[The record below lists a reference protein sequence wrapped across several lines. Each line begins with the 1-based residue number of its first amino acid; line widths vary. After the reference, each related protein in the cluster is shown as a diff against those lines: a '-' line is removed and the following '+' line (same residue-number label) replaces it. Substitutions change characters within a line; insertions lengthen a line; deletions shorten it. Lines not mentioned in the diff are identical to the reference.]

1 VPEVRQEDPEAR
13 PSELGPTHRPQ
24 PPLPLR
30 TVALPNEHGVWGFLL
45 EPIVLGLLL
54 VPSGAGALVAA
65 GSIFGV
71 LVQHPAAIAAADA
84 RSGRNLPRSH
94 LARGAA
100 VVYGT
105 LALYCLAFGAALGQ
119 PLALVPLA
127 LAAPA
132 GLVVMH
138 YDRLGRSRALAPE
151 LAGALAL
158 PTIAA
163 AIVLV
168 GGGAVETAVVA
179 TLALLARTV
188 PTVLYVRARLRVEKG
203 TPLAEAGAGP
213 AVAASAVAAVAVALG
228 VVVGI
233 LPWPAA
239 VAFGLL
245 LARAAHGLS
254 PWRKPARATTVGV
267 REIAFGLVV
276 TLALVSCGG
285 SPG

>member
-1 VPEVRQEDPEAR
+1 VPKVRGEDRAWGPAFR
-13 PSELGPTHRPQ
+13 PLR
-24 PPLPLR
+24 PLPLR

-65 GSIFGV
+65 GSIFAV

-84 RSGRNLPRSH
+84 RAGRSLARSH

-100 VVYGT
+100 VVYGA

-119 PLALVPLA
+119 PLALLPLT

-132 GLVVMH
+132 GLVAMR
-138 YDRLGRSRALAPE
+138 YDRIGRSRALAPE
-151 LAGALAL
+151 LASALPL

-168 GGGAVETAVVA
+168 GGGALEIALVA
-179 TLALLARTV
+179 TLALLARNV

-203 TPLAEAGAGP
+203 MPSSEAGTGP
-213 AVAASAVAAVAVALG
+213 AVATAAVAALAAVLGAVA
-228 VVVGI
+228 GI
-233 LPWPAA
+233 IPWTAA

-254 PWRKPARATTVGV
+254 PWRKPARATTVGL
-267 REIAFGLVV
+267 REMAFGLVV
-276 TLALVSCGG
+276 TLALVSGG
-285 SPG
+285 ASPG